1 MKEWPETTSAAHTSP
16 DTEAWLWISDDGHA
30 AKWPR
35 RRVATFADGARES
48 QDPEGS
54 RPDAIL
60 TL

>member
-1 MKEWPETTSAAHTSP
+1 MAVFSQLLGFA
-16 DTEAWLWISDDGHA
+16 SDWEVVGVVVLVNFLSHA

-35 RRVATFADGARES
+35 RGVATFAEGARES
-48 QDPEGS
+48 QDLEGS